1 MVAAAVVLAAPLT
14 SASSCERSVLR
25 ACDVTYSD
33 LGFREG
39 QVVAT
44 VHAFCDPRPV
54 SHLLK
59 AVIQI
64 QVGGEWVEFGPAVVV
79 DRLPTA
85 VGFDVDVRAE
95 CREGVYRVHVWVAG
109 SGPAPEAVP
118 FEFDDSTAPTSIAL
132 VQCAG

>member
-1 MVAAAVVLAAPLT
+1 MAAAAVVLAAPWA

-33 LGFREG
+33 LGVREG

-44 VHAFCDPRPV
+44 VHPFCDPKPV
-54 SHLLK
+54 THLLK
-59 AVIQI
+59 AVLEI
-64 QVGGEWVEFGPAVVV
+64 QVGDLWVEFGPAVVV
-79 DRLPTA
+79 DRVPGPA
-85 VGFDVDVRAE
+85 GFDVDVRAE

-109 SGPAPEAVP
+109 SGPAPDAAP
-118 FEFDDSTAPTSIAL
+118 YEFDATGSVTSIAL